1 MRSSSRQSLHPID
14 LGVSLVGMRTHP
26 LGAAARLLFVAIAVL
41 VIIFLVP
48 LPTWLV
54 VALAG
59 FGLVLIGATVAD
71 MTARRPVE

>member
-1 MRSSSRQSLHPID
+1 
-14 LGVSLVGMRTHP
+14 MRTHP
-26 LGAAARLLFVAIAVL
+26 LGASARLLVVAIAVL